1 MVENN
6 RRDPGRVLLSLVR
19 VWLPAVLAVAG
30 VGLIIAG
37 GAQVHARE
45 GLLEDTLQGNGILQ
59 STLAAFGLALVLIAV
74 MVWMVNWLFRMSV
87 ESNRD
92 RAREEEA
99 RDYFELHGRW
109 PDE

>member
-6 RRDPGRVLLSLVR
+6 RRSPIRVPLAFVR
-19 VWLPAVLAVAG
+19 VWLPVLMAVAG

-37 GAQVHARE
+37 GAEVHARE

-59 STLAAFGLALVLIAV
+59 STLAAYGLALVLIA
-74 MVWMVNWLFRMSV
+74 MIVWMINWLFRMSIQ
-87 ESNRD
+87 SNRD
-92 RAREEEA
+92 REREEAA
-99 RDYFELHGRW
+99 RDFFDEHGRW